1 MADGGGGDLGRDAPA
16 TREDQGQP
24 APGEGRGQSG
34 ARLLRPGQILA
45 ATARAGR
52 RAWWRILAVSVAV
65 SMVSA
70 GLEIVTDHYVDP
82 SDAVLSS
89 GATLSTTAISLLGT
103 VLVSGFVCRLVGAAV
118 HGREQATLRQVV
130 RSLPWLRL
138 VAADLLVTVI
148 VIIGLVLL
156 LLPGLAALTF
166 LAVVGPVIEIEHRK
180 VRDALRRSAQL
191 VRGHFWLVALLAT
204 LPIAV
209 ASELEVAAPDPDHL
223 GQIAQFLV
231 IRGLAEGAV
240 EACIAL
246 VLAEL
251 CFRLIDAARESRRPG
266 VDSAGHRG

>member
-1 MADGGGGDLGRDAPA
+1 MTDSGGGD
-16 TREDQGQP
+16 
-24 APGEGRGQSG
+24 
-34 ARLLRPGQILA
+34 LLRPGQILA
-45 ATARAGR
+45 AAARAGR
-52 RAWWRILAVSVAV
+52 RAWRRILAVSVAV

-70 GLEIVTDHYVDP
+70 GLEIVTHHYVDP

-103 VLVSGFVCRLVGAAV
+103 VLVSGFVCRLVGTAE
-118 HGREQATLRQVV
+118 HGHEQATLRQVV

-138 VAADLLVTVI
+138 IGADLLVTAI

-156 LLPGLAALTF
+156 LLPGLAALNF
-166 LAVVGPVIEIEHRK
+166 LIIVGPVIEIEHRK
-180 VRDALRRSAQL
+180 VRDALRRSVQL

-209 ASELEVAAPDPDHL
+209 ASELEVAAPDPSRI
-223 GQIAQFLV
+223 GQLAQFLV
-231 IRGLAEGAV
+231 IRGLAEGVV

-266 VDSAGHRG
+266 VVDSTGVDSTGVDSTGHQG